1 MEPRLHGVRV
11 AVLVADGFEQVEVTF
26 PVRALRMAG
35 ADVRILSLRPGR
47 LRGMNLLWRGAKLP
61 VDDLIYSAR
70 PEDYGA
76 VYIPGGFMNPDLLR
90 QTECA
95 RTFVQR
101 FEALG
106 RPIASMCHGP
116 QLLISAGVVRGR
128 QLASWPGIR
137 DDVNNAGGK
146 WQNTPVVTDRN
157 WVTGRGPQDLPAF
170 IPAMVELFQRQAIRT
185 ELAPAR
191 LRWVASASQ
200 VLSLGAFGYGV
211 ARALKALFRSRRS
224 LLPGAVGVPLL
235 LSVGHRVTRRLISSR
250 ERERAAADADV
261 QTAPPRGATYH
272 APPRIEQNPVP
283 SL

>member
-1 MEPRLHGVRV
+1 MEPRLHGIRV
-11 AVLVADGFEQVEVTF
+11 AVLVADGFEQAEVTF

-47 LRGMNLLWRGAKLP
+47 LKGMNLLWRGSKLP
-61 VDDLIYSAR
+61 VDDLIYTAR

-76 VYIPGGFMNPDLLR
+76 VYIPGGYVNPDLLR
-90 QTECA
+90 QVECA
-95 RTFVQR
+95 RTFVQK

-106 RPIASMCHGP
+106 RPMASMCHGP

-128 QLASWPGIR
+128 QLASWPGIS
-137 DDVNNAGGK
+137 DDVKNAGGL
-146 WQNTPVVTDRN
+146 WQNTPVVVDRN

-170 IPAMVELFQRQAIRT
+170 ITAMVELFQRQALRT

-200 VLSLGAFGYGV
+200 VLSLGLMGYAATRV
-211 ARALKALFRSRRS
+211 LKALFRPRRS
-224 LLPGAVGVPLL
+224 LLPGAVAVPLL
-235 LSVGHRVTRRLISSR
+235 MSVGQRVGRRLISSL
-250 ERERAAADADV
+250 EPDDTDIE
-261 QTAPPRGATYH
+261 TAPPRGAT
-272 APPRIEQNPVP
+272 AQPLRVEQNPVP